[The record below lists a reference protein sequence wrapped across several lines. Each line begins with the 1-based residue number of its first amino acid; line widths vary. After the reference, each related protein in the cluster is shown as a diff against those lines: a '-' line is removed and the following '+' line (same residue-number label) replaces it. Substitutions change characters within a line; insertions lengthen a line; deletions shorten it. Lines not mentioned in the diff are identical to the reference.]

1 MPVLIALF
9 AALALGA
16 ALMRYLQANAEEL
29 DQEFRRGPMPGPDD
43 PPPPQDRDG
52 PPTRED

>member
-43 PPPPQDRDG
+43 APPPQDTDG
-52 PPTRED
+52 APRKEN

>member
-16 ALMRYLQANAEEL
+16 ALVRYLQANAEEL

-43 PPPPQDRDG
+43 APPPDDSDG
-52 PPTRED
+52 PPRTED